1 MFQTERSK
9 RLKDDLRKWTVLKS
23 KSVKSK
29 SLDSALSVLKS
40 TSRTVQFHPLEPST
54 LDLTLFLHTYI
65 LFLGIEPKYDFKLFL
80 KQVSLNY
87 EKRVFIVSHR
97 SALPSI
103 KCWIHLIK
111 LEDIFK
117 EHLWYFQDCN

>member
-1 MFQTERSK
+1 MGEI
-9 RLKDDLRKWTVLKS
+9 LELLRQ
-23 KSVKSK
+23 
-29 SLDSALSVLKS
+29 DSAFSVPKFTL
-40 TSRTVQFHPLEPST
+40 RTVHFHPFKLSN
-54 LDLTLFLHTYI
+54 LDLTLFLHTFFQI
-65 LFLGIEPKYDFKLFL
+65 LGIEPKYDLKLFL